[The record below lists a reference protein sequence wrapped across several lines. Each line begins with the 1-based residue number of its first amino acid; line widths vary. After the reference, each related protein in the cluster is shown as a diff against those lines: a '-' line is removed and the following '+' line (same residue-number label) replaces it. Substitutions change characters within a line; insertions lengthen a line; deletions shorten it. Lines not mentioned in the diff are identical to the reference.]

1 MGNQIYKEV
10 IKLTLPNY
18 DREKFDIEEVKVVSN
33 EDKNTNS
40 IYLERI
46 LVTIAEKEIFPKE
59 LWDPDERYA
68 HWYTSPRKYE
78 DTPIRTRATTIIEK
92 RRRRR
97 HKITWETKVFGI
109 EQNPIEPWTRSPS
122 DMLYFLK

>member
-59 LWDPDERYA
+59 L
-68 HWYTSPRKYE
+68 
-78 DTPIRTRATTIIEK
+78 
-92 RRRRR
+92 
-97 HKITWETKVFGI
+97 
-109 EQNPIEPWTRSPS
+109 
-122 DMLYFLK
+122 